1 MTRWRAAA
9 ALLVVGVSAVCAG
22 AALPAGDLRD
32 EARRLVAGGLSPDA
46 AALRLIREGAY
57 PEDAAATLFEIAP
70 EQRDVRRV
78 AFAVV
83 RASAATDPAG
93 AVLLAADVA
102 GLAQPAPV
110 PVAAA
115 IAVAAPDQAA
125 AAARVVAETAPQAAP
140 LIASAMIRLAPQ
152 TAASVAAAAARAVPS
167 QAVFTTAAALH
178 TAPPD
183 AREPII
189 DAVARATGLSAATLR
204 EPDYVTDEVGGNAMR
219 EAEEVL
225 ADLPLAGAPR

>member
-1 MTRWRAAA
+1 MGRRGTLTALVIVVSAAWAAA
-9 ALLVVGVSAVCAG
+9 AG
-22 AALPAGDLRD
+22 ATDDLRD
-32 EARRLVAGGLSPDA
+32 EARRLIAGGITADA
-46 AALRLIREGAY
+46 AALRLIQEGAF
-57 PEDAAATLFEIAP
+57 PEDAAAALFGIAP

-83 RASAATDPAG
+83 RAGAAADPAG

-115 IAVAAPDQAA
+115 IALAAPDQAA
-125 AAARVVAETAPQAAP
+125 DAARVVAEAAPQAAP
-140 LIASAMIRLAPQ
+140 LIASAMIRLAPK
-152 TAASVAAAAARAVPS
+152 TAADVAAAAARAVPS

-178 TAPPD
+178 TAPAD

-189 DAVARATGLSAATLR
+189 DAVARATGLTIQSLR
-204 EPDYVTDEVGGNAMR
+204 EPDYVTDEVGANAMR

-225 ADLPLAGAPR
+225 ADLPLALGSK

>member
-1 MTRWRAAA
+1 MRICHIPA
-9 ALLVVGVSAVCAG
+9 VVIVLATAG
-22 AALPAGDLRD
+22 AGVALAADDLSD
-32 EARRLVAGGLSPDA
+32 QARRLIAGGLSPEA
-46 AALRLIREGAY
+46 AALRLIGEGAY
-57 PEDAAATLFEIAP
+57 PEDAAAALFEAAP

-83 RASAATDPAG
+83 RAGAAADPAG

-115 IAVAAPDQAA
+115 VALAAPDQAA
-125 AAARVVAETAPQAAP
+125 AAARVVAEAAPQAAP

-152 TAASVAAAAARAVPS
+152 TAAAVAAAAARAVPS
-167 QAVFTTAAALH
+167 QAVFTAAAALH
-178 TAPPD
+178 TAPAA
-183 AREPII
+183 AREAII
-189 DAVARATGLSAATLR
+189 AGVARATGLSAPSLR

-225 ADLPLAGAPR
+225 ADLPLAGASH

>member
-1 MTRWRAAA
+1 MRLRGTVTVLLIVLSAAWAVA
-9 ALLVVGVSAVCAG
+9 AD
-22 AALPAGDLRD
+22 DLR
-32 EARRLVAGGLSPDA
+32 EHARRLIASGSAPEA
-46 AALRLIREGAY
+46 AALRLIQEGAY
-57 PEDAAATLFEIAP
+57 PEDAAAALFDVAP

-83 RASAATDPAG
+83 RASAAADPTG

-115 IAVAAPDQAA
+115 IALAAPDQAA
-125 AAARVVAETAPQAAP
+125 AAARVIAEAAPQAAP

-152 TAASVAAAAARAVPS
+152 TAAGVAAAAARAVPS
-167 QAVFTTAAALH
+167 QAIFTTAAAVH
-178 TAPPD
+178 TAPAD
-183 AREPII
+183 SREPII
-189 DAVARATGLSAATLR
+189 DAVARATGLAAPSLR

-225 ADLPLAGAPR
+225 ADLPLATGSN

>member
-1 MTRWRAAA
+1 MRARRTVI
-9 ALLVVGVSAVCAG
+9 LLATVLSVTCAVAAG
-22 AALPAGDLRD
+22 AADDLRD
-32 EARRLVAGGLSPDA
+32 EARRLIAGGLGADA
-46 AALRLIREGAY
+46 AALRLIRQGAY
-57 PEDAAATLFEIAP
+57 PEDAAAALFEVAP

-83 RASAATDPAG
+83 RASAAADPAD
-93 AVLLAADVA
+93 AVPLAADVA

-115 IAVAAPDQAA
+115 IALAAPNQAA
-125 AAARVVAETAPQAAP
+125 DAARVVAEAAPQAAP

-152 TAASVAAAAARAVPS
+152 TAAVVAAAAARAVPS

-178 TAPPD
+178 TAPQE

-189 DAVARATGLSAATLR
+189 AAVARATGLAPASLR

-225 ADLPLAGAPR
+225 ADLPLGDAAR